1 MAQMSF
7 NAEAAAQAL
16 REALANDDELREL
29 LDNATDKVFESFDKA
44 GSVVGDQ
51 LGNALGNVWGEDAAK
66 YFKNGLA
73 VQTEYFLREKVNALI
88 GMQTAYVDNTA
99 SVYGNVT
106 KSENM

>member
-1 MAQMSF
+1 MAKMTF

-29 LDNATDKVFESFDKA
+29 LDDASDRIFEAFDKA

-51 LGNALGNVWGEDAAK
+51 LGNALGNVWGDDAAT

-73 VQTEYFLREKVNALI
+73 VQTEFFLREKVKRL
-88 GMQTAYVDNTA
+88 
-99 SVYGNVT
+99 
-106 KSENM
+106 